1 MKGDE
6 IEDRLR
12 WEIITPEAEWERI
25 TVIRQALERLA
36 SAMWPGDVAIP
47 RTQEWVIR
55 F

>member
-12 WEIITPEAEWERI
+12 WEIITPQAEWERLPLM
-25 TVIRQALERLA
+25 RQALERFAL
-36 SAMWPGDVAIP
+36 AMWGGDAVIP
-47 RTQEWVIR
+47 TTQEWVIQ